1 LTRPASCPLLY
12 RVTRIGP
19 LALAFVVAGSVPSG
33 RDPAVFPI
41 GTTLPI
47 RFLQA
52 ITSGQDSVGT
62 QVRVQTMGALVSD
75 GCVTVPPFTQA
86 AGTLTLSRRGRIF
99 GGRGALGLRFDS
111 LQIGPGR
118 WLAVNALLDTL
129 EYTPDKDLSNSG
141 VAYGRRGSIAKRVV
155 PFGIAGAADVAVM
168 PVAILGGYWLAR
180 RGPAAKIV
188 AGEVGRLRLTTPL
201 SIAADS
207 GCVSVAASRPLVAVP
222 VLPEFMPR
230 SETKGGRFLGDPMN
244 LIFLGTLDDLDSA
257 FLRAGWVGPKPTS
270 FRTVSREIVAGLAN
284 RQSIGAPLST
294 QYFRGRPQ
302 DLAYQ
307 LAGPNARYRHHA
319 RIWQLDTLATVWVG
333 AATEDAGMKVNPFK
347 GRFTHAIRPAIDGE
361 RDRVVRELEA
371 TGCADLVDYVAMPGA
386 QRHGRNYTGQRF
398 VTDGRTAI
406 ITVRPCNRPSGT

>member
-1 LTRPASCPLLY
+1 MTRTGA
-12 RVTRIGP
+12 

-33 RDPAVFPI
+33 RDAVVFPI

-47 RFLQA
+47 RFLQTV
-52 ITSGQDSVGT
+52 ISGRDSVGT
-62 QVRVQTMGALVSD
+62 RVRVQTMGALASH
-75 GCVTVPPFTQA
+75 GCVIVPPYTQA
-86 AGTLTLSRRGRIF
+86 AGALTLSRRGRIF
-99 GGRGALGLRFDS
+99 GGRGALSLRFDS
-111 LQIGPGR
+111 LQIRPGR
-118 WLAVNALLDTL
+118 WLAISAVLDTL
-129 EYTPDKDLSNSG
+129 EYTPEKDLSASG

-155 PFGIAGAADVAVM
+155 PFGIAGAADVAVV
-168 PVAILGGYWLAR
+168 PVAVLGGYWLAR
-180 RGPAAKIV
+180 RGRAAKIV

-201 SIAADS
+201 SLARDS
-207 GCVSVAASRPLVAVP
+207 VCAPVGASRPLVAVP
-222 VLPEFMPR
+222 ELPDFMPR
-230 SETKGGRFLGDPMN
+230 SETKAGRFLGDPLN
-244 LIFLGTLDDLDSA
+244 LIFLGSLEDLDSA

-270 FRTVSREIVAGLAN
+270 FGTVSREIVAGLAN

-319 RIWQLDTLATVWVG
+319 RIWQLDSLATVWVG

-347 GRFTHAIRPAIDGE
+347 GRFTHAIRPDIDWE

-386 QRHGRNYTGQRF
+386 VRHGRNYTGQRF
-398 VTDGRTAI
+398 VTDGRTVVI
-406 ITVRPCNRPSGT
+406 SVRPCNQLPGTQDALGER

>member
-1 LTRPASCPLLY
+1 MRTG
-12 RVTRIGP
+12 T
-19 LALAFVVAGSVPSG
+19 LALAFVVAGFLAPGASG
-33 RDPAVFPI
+33 RDAVVFPI

-47 RFLQA
+47 RFLQ
-52 ITSGQDSVGT
+52 TVTGGRDSLGT
-62 QVRVQTMGALVSD
+62 RVRVQTMGALVSN
-75 GCVTVPPFTQA
+75 GCVIVSPYAQA
-86 AGTLTLSRRGRIF
+86 AGALTLSRGGRIF
-99 GGRGALGLRFDS
+99 GGRGALSLQFDS
-111 LQIGPGR
+111 LQIGPGQ
-118 WLAVNALLDTL
+118 WLAIRAVLDTL
-129 EYTPDKDLSNSG
+129 EYTPHKDLSDAG

-155 PFGIAGAADVAVM
+155 PFGIAGAADVAM
-168 PVAILGGYWLAR
+168 APVAVLGGYWLAR

-201 SIAADS
+201 SIAPDS
-207 GCVSVAASRPLVAVP
+207 LCVPVGASRPLVAVP
-222 VLPEFMPR
+222 KLPDFMPR
-230 SETKGGRFLGDPMN
+230 SETKAGRFLGDPMN

-270 FRTVSREIVAGLAN
+270 FGTVSREIVAGLAN

-319 RIWQLDTLATVWVG
+319 RIWQLDTSASVWVG
-333 AATEDAGMKVNPFK
+333 AATEDVGMKVNPFK

-371 TGCADLVDYVAMPGA
+371 TGCADLVDYIPMPGA
-386 QRHGRNYTGQRF
+386 VRHGRNYTGQRF

-406 ITVRPCNRPSGT
+406 IKVRPCNRPPGT